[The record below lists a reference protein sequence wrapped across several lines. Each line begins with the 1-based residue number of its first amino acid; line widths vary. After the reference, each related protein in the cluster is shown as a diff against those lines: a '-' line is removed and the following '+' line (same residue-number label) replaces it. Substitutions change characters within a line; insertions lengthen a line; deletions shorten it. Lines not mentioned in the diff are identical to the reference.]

1 MCVML
6 KCVQVTF
13 RNEQTLE
20 YLLYNIHFKA
30 TPPGTMATI
39 NLTTTVRKNVSHTIT
54 IFNPLPTPVTMNTNV
69 TSQDI
74 NMPTSFIVGAESE
87 VCTTI
92 TLKPLAFF

>member
-1 MCVML
+1 ML
-6 KCVQVTF
+6 TCVQVTF

-20 YLLYNIHFKA
+20 YLFYNVHFKA

-54 IFNPLPTPVTMNTNV
+54 IFNPLPSPVTMNTNV

-87 VCTTI
+87 VRKNCI
-92 TLKPLAFF
+92 EI